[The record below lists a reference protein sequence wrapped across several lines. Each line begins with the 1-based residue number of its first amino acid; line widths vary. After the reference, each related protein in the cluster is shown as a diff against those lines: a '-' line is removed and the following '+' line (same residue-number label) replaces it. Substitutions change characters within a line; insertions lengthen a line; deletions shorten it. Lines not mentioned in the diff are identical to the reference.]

1 MIWAPKSSVD
11 LEMARR
17 KSPSQSPLALP
28 LSAAHDRL
36 ALLERAQLSPQRLA
50 NLLEKTAAALEAGLA
65 ATRSYYTQTGK
76 VSGNEPDWPTRA
88 KCAGL
93 IIELTGAAPSKSAQS
108 GAKVQVTIAPAESP
122 WSPPRN
128 VTPARAEPA

>member
-1 MIWAPKSSVD
+1 V
-11 LEMARR
+11 ARR

-28 LSAAHDRL
+28 LAAAHDRL

-50 NLLEKTAAALEAGLA
+50 NLLEKAVATLEEGLGA
-65 ATRSYYTQTGK
+65 VRTTYTPQGQ
-76 VSGNEPDWPTRA
+76 VSGEHADWQSRA
-88 KCAGL
+88 KCAAL
-93 IIELTGAAPSKSAQS
+93 IVELTGAAPSKSAQS

-128 VTPARAEPA
+128 VTPARAEQA